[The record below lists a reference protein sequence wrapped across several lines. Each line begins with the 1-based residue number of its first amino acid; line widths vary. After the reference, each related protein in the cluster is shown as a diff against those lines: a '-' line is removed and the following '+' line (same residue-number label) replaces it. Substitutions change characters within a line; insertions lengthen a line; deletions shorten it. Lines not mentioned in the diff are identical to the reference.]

1 MYGLRIFDISFQFME
16 GYPVQRPSSY
26 AKKKEKF
33 E

>member
-1 MYGLRIFDISFQFME
+1 MYGLRIFDISFQVME

-26 AKKKEKF
+26 AKKEKF

>member
-1 MYGLRIFDISFQFME
+1 MYGLRIFDISFQTLG

-26 AKKKEKF
+26 TKKEKF

>member
-1 MYGLRIFDISFQFME
+1 MYGLRIFDISFQIMG

-26 AKKKEKF
+26 AKKEIF

>member
-1 MYGLRIFDISFQFME
+1 MYGLRIFDISFQIME

-26 AKKKEKF
+26 EQKEKF